1 MSSVSQAQPQGRP
14 RHLPPAPAGVSMRDL
29 LASCAAATAV
39 STPPRAPE
47 PEARGP
53 VRDQQGQQ
61 GRQGRQSQQGR
72 QSHREAA

>member
-53 VRDQQGQQ
+53 VRDQQD
-61 GRQGRQSQQGR
+61 RQSQQGQQDR

>member
-1 MSSVSQAQPQGRP
+1 MSSVYQAQPQGRP
-14 RHLPPAPAGVSMRDL
+14 SHQPPAPAGVSMRDL

-53 VRDQQGQQ
+53 VRDQQN
-61 GRQGRQSQQGR
+61 RQSRQDQQSR
-72 QSHREAA
+72 QDPQSHREAA

>member
-29 LASCAAATAV
+29 LASCAAARAV

-61 GRQGRQSQQGR
+61 GRQDRQSQQGR

>member
-29 LASCAAATAV
+29 LASCAAARAV

-53 VRDQQGQQ
+53 VRDQQ
-61 GRQGRQSQQGR
+61 SQQDR

>member
-61 GRQGRQSQQGR
+61 GRQDR

>member
-47 PEARGP
+47 PETRGP
-53 VRDQQGQQ
+53 VRD
-61 GRQGRQSQQGR
+61 RQNRQSRPDQQSRQDR

>member
-53 VRDQQGQQ
+53 VRDQQG
-61 GRQGRQSQQGR
+61 RQDRQSQQGQQDR

>member
-14 RHLPPAPAGVSMRDL
+14 SHQPPAPAGVSMRDL

-53 VRDQQGQQ
+53 VRDQQN
-61 GRQGRQSQQGR
+61 RQGRQDQQSRQDR